1 MIKRWANI
9 FIYIWLINS
18 VIWFQVPPSLAFNEN
33 FSDESQENLVEM
45 SSLFCSAAHYLFDNQ
60 DEAPSE
66 DSHKI
71 KYRSHFLVNRITLPA
86 ILVPAE
92 QLFSF
97 CNNVPITIKLYVSK
111 YRTVSHFLPSYYSF
125 LFRLSPF

>member
-9 FIYIWLINS
+9 FICIWLINS
-18 VIWFQVPPSLAFNEN
+18 IIWFQVPTSLAFNEN

-45 SSLFCSAAHYLFDNQ
+45 SSLICSAAHYLLDDE
-60 DEAPSE
+60 DEAPRNN
-66 DSHKI
+66 SHKI
-71 KYRSHFLVNRITLPA
+71 KYRNHFLVNRVSAPA
-86 ILVPAE
+86 IMVPTHLAS
-92 QLFSF
+92 FSF
-97 CNNVPITIKLYVSK
+97 ENIPTTIKLYVSK